1 MFGSAMED
9 HPTNEALNERARRA
23 DKIVR
28 NPENYKICGGCE
40 SIVAEKVTICPN
52 CHAYRF
58 ITEEDRVILQAQ
70 ELGNREP
77 RSVVITDLD

>member
-1 MFGSAMED
+1 MLGPAMEY
-9 HPTNEALNERARRA
+9 HPSNEALNERARRA

-58 ITEEDRVILQAQ
+58 ITEENRIIIQAQ
-70 ELGNREP
+70 ELANREP
-77 RSVVITDLD
+77 RSVAITDLD